1 MLFFQ
6 SSPVSSLSLS
16 SRTDARTER
25 REKKKKKKKKKKSSL
40 EKEIKNNGAEGVH
53 DNEEALASASAS
65 AFVVVVVACLRW
77 TKVRQTYARRM
88 ECGSIQDEG
97 SSERQQQVRFRSA

>member
-25 REKKKKKKKKKKSSL
+25 REKKKKKKKNSSL
-40 EKEIKNNGAEGVH
+40 EKENKNNGAEGVH

>member
-25 REKKKKKKKKKKSSL
+25 REKKKKKKKK
-40 EKEIKNNGAEGVH
+40 ENKNNGAEGVH